1 MYKYLFSI
9 IIGIILFVC
18 YNNINK
24 FSIGI
29 PFQIWYERLK
39 YRPLLASPQYGR
51 FNTEIINTYDE
62 ATRQLPSN
70 TENFRYYIQEVYDN
84 GIPINQIGNGNQE
97 VINISG
103 NYQGQYYN
111 VLLPDTL
118 YNNPHIRDLLIDD
131 EFTTYG
137 LPLENQNLLPRQCR
151 ILIDGQY
158 YWVLQYDLPEPYA
171 RLYMDFYN
179 DIINANIEGIEN
191 GIVIKSISSTNRRPT
206 PMRPGN
212 INDTPQICNRGTR
225 HRYRPQLENIP
236 ENTRVDYDALETNL
250 RGGTD
255 APPNTPLTTTT
266 FINPNADL
274 TLLPEGGVNT
284 GYQAPPNTP
293 NIQDTTDT
301 ESDEEFF
308 SNTWVLLNDTE
319 RHAAE
324 ILGFNRDIWNNDE
337 LPENNRL
344 QHYTYVELLRAARIL
359 NINPNIFDWY
369 RQYRSTCGASRSV

>member
-9 IIGIILFVC
+9 IIGIILFVY
-18 YNNINK
+18 YNSINK

-29 PFQIWYERLK
+29 PFQIWFERQN

-51 FNTEIINTYDE
+51 FNTQIIDTYDE

-70 TENFRYYIQEVYDN
+70 TGNFQFYIQQVYND
-84 GIPINQIGNGNQE
+84 GIPYQIGNEE

-111 VLLPDTL
+111 VLLPETL

-131 EFTTYG
+131 ESTTYG
-137 LPLENQNLLPRQCR
+137 LPLENQNFLPRQCR

-179 DIINANIEGIEN
+179 DIINNANIEG
-191 GIVIKSISSTNRRPT
+191 GVVINRIPTN
-206 PMRPGN
+206 MRPSRVRSGN
-212 INDTPQICNRGTR
+212 TNDTPQICNRGTR

-255 APPNTPLTTTT
+255 APPNTPLPAATL
-266 FINPNADL
+266 INPNAEL
-274 TLLPEGGVNT
+274 ILFPEGEVNT

-293 NIQDTTDT
+293 EITDT
-301 ESDEEFF
+301 ESDDESDDEFF
-308 SNTWVLLNDTE
+308 NTWRSLDTTE
-319 RHAAE
+319 IHAAE
-324 ILGFNRDIWNNDE
+324 ILGFNRELWNNDE
-337 LPENNRL
+337 LPGNNRL
-344 QHYTYVELLRAARIL
+344 QHYTYGELLSAARIL
-359 NINPNIFDWY
+359 NINPNLFEWY
-369 RQYRSTCGASRSV
+369 QQYRRTCGALRSV